1 MDLGGKGMMSAF
13 NSQMVQQIHYKY
25 THTHVERE
33 RETETGREEN
43 KI

>member
-25 THTHVERE
+25 THTHGERE